1 MQINSQLP
9 GARSLG
15 ERLWVVSKLA
25 IPAAATMMSYS
36 MVGMV
41 DTLMV
46 GHLGPAA
53 LAAVG
58 LSNTLL
64 YALSALING
73 LVSAATPL
81 AAQHVGAGQPREA
94 GRYLHQATWVAL
106 AGGLVVG
113 AILYF
118 GGHAILTVLKTG
130 DEIAAV
136 GGRYLQIRALGLPFF
151 YLLVARDHFL
161 EGTGDTRT
169 PMKVSLLVNIVN
181 AVLNYLLIFAPF
193 GLPSLGTDGSAWATV
208 LAHTL
213 SAVVYSFAL
222 HRRHEA
228 HPELEIRPMQ
238 RPEWTSLR
246 ELVRVGWP
254 MSVQFSLDIGA
265 WLVMTIFMAWMSTN
279 AQAANQV
286 TLRILSVTFMTVHG
300 VSVAGTTLVG
310 QHLGAGDMKEAR
322 RYAWAAMI
330 VGLGL
335 TFLNGAVYLAWPEL
349 LVRAFTD
356 DPVVTALACQL
367 LAIGALMQ
375 VVETVSI
382 VTYGALKGAGDTRYP
397 MLVSIGTAW
406 GVGIPASW
414 LLAHPL
420 GFGPEGVY
428 LGLCV
433 QLLVC
438 AALELRRLL
447 GDRWHLSALVKPLIE
462 GLQPE
467 QEGSSGLRRDALSL
481 EASPKGA

>member
-9 GARSLG
+9 GAKTLG

-46 GHLGPAA
+46 GHLGPTA

-64 YALSALING
+64 YALSALTNG

-81 AAQHVGAGQPREA
+81 AAQHMGAGQPREA
-94 GRYLHQATWVAL
+94 GRYLHQATWLAI
-106 AGGLVVG
+106 AGGIVLGLVLFFLG
-113 AILYF
+113 GPIL
-118 GGHAILTVLKTG
+118 AALKTN
-130 DEIAAV
+130 DEIVAV

-161 EGTGDTRT
+161 EGVGDTRT
-169 PMKVSLLVNIVN
+169 PMKVSLLVNVVN
-181 AVLNYLLIFAPF
+181 AVLNYVLIWGPF
-193 GLPSLGTDGSAWATV
+193 GLPSFGTEGSALATV
-208 LAHTL
+208 LAHGL
-213 SAVVYSFAL
+213 SAVVYTFAL
-222 HRRHEA
+222 RTQAKAR
-228 HPELEIRPMQ
+228 PELEIGTMQ
-238 RPEWTSLR
+238 PPDRRLIGEI
-246 ELVRVGWP
+246 VRVGWP
-254 MSVQFSLDIGA
+254 MSIQFSLDIGA
-265 WLVMTIFMAWMSTN
+265 WLVMTIFMAWMSTD

-286 TLRILSVTFMTVHG
+286 ALRILSVTFMTVHG

-310 QHLGAGDMKEAR
+310 QHLGAGQVTEAR

-330 VGLGL
+330 VGFMV
-335 TFLNGAVYLAWPEL
+335 TFVNGAVYLMAPGVL
-349 LVRAFTD
+349 ASAFTD
-356 DPVVTALACQL
+356 VPSVVLLASHL

-375 VVETVSI
+375 LAETVAT
-382 VTYGALKGAGDTRYP
+382 VCYGALKGAGDTRFP

-406 GVGIPASW
+406 GVGLPCAW

-433 QLLVC
+433 QLLVSS
-438 AALELRRLL
+438 ALQLRRLL
-447 GDRWHLSALVKPLIE
+447 GDRWHLSALVSPLVNGMTPSAPVRLGDE
-462 GLQPE
+462 LVL
-467 QEGSSGLRRDALSL
+467 EGSTRSA
-481 EASPKGA
+481 